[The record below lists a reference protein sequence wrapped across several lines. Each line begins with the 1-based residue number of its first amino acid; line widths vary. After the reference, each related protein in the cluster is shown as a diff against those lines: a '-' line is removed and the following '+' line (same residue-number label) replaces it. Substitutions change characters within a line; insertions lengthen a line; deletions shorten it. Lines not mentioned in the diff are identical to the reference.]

1 MFCCCSVSQSRCL
14 QLQGLQHSRPLFH
27 YLQRWFKLMSI
38 ESIMSPNHLI
48 LCHPLLLLTSNFPS
62 IRIFSNESAL
72 HIRWSKYWGFSFSI
86 SSFKEGLIPL
96 GLTGLISLLSK
107 RLSRVFSSTSFESIN
122 YSVLSLFYGLAL
134 TFKHQGW
141 KNHSFGNGD
150 LCWQMCL

>member
-27 YLQRWFKLMSI
+27 YLQHWFKLMSI

-86 SSFKEGLIPL
+86 SAFKEGLIPL

-107 RLSRVFSSTSFESIN
+107 GLSRVFSSTSFESIN

-134 TFKHQGW
+134 TSKHEGW
-141 KNHSFGNGD
+141 KNHSFDKGD